1 MYWESSSKGM
11 AFCLFA
17 SDTLAGKGLAK
28 ETSLL
33 NSGIEY
39 MIQIQQIATQQIL
52 TAVAV
57 GCHEINLILD
67 F

>member
-17 SDTLAGKGLAK
+17 TDTLAGKGLAK

-33 NSGIEY
+33 NSRKEY
-39 MIQIQQIATQQIL
+39 MIQIQQIAT
-52 TAVAV
+52 
-57 GCHEINLILD
+57 
-67 F
+67 